1 MPRHSHLLYCMC
13 RCEEAVAALGVTPGY
28 GEVQVEGVFLLREQ
42 AGGRPGR
49 RSRRLPGQCVF
60 AFAHTTLMSSPLGAL
75 NGLAGAKPA
84 RANHSGGFG
93 ALGRSWQRRSLK
105 LCVCSTLAVLSA
117 SVDSVAAEMKSGRTR
132 VVLESEWRVGASLA
146 VKASCHWKLLFE
158 EKLTHT
164 HACTCTHVHGHR
176 IASSRGLTS
185 TTRPSLSFVD
195 GAKFSL
201 NAGLD
206 FSEEVAAGLVPS
218 HLSVPVKS
226 LCKSLQVSA
235 LHCRSPVLQIPTSN
249 SRSKN
254 EVSCCLIKTAET
266 SSLPIVSSFFRLF

>member
-1 MPRHSHLLYCMC
+1 M
-13 RCEEAVAALGVTPGY
+13 
-28 GEVQVEGVFLLREQ
+28 
-42 AGGRPGR
+42 GGRPGR

-158 EKLTHT
+158 EKFTHT
-164 HACTCTHVHGHR
+164 RMRMHACARSQNSVQSGFDVNHSAV
-176 IASSRGLTS
+176 
-185 TTRPSLSFVD
+185 FV
-195 GAKFSL
+195 F
-201 NAGLD
+201 
-206 FSEEVAAGLVPS
+206 
-218 HLSVPVKS
+218 
-226 LCKSLQVSA
+226 
-235 LHCRSPVLQIPTSN
+235 CRSQIFSQC
-249 SRSKN
+249 RSG
-254 EVSCCLIKTAET
+254 L
-266 SSLPIVSSFFRLF
+266 

>member
-1 MPRHSHLLYCMC
+1 MPRHSHLLYCVC
-13 RCEEAVAALGVTPGY
+13 RCEEAVAALGVTLGY

-60 AFAHTTLMSSPLGAL
+60 AFAHTTLMSSPSGAL

-105 LCVCSTLAVLSA
+105 FAVLSA
-117 SVDSVAAEMKSGRTR
+117 SVDSVAPEMKSSRTT

-146 VKASCHWKLLFE
+146 VKASRHWKLLFE
-158 EKLTHT
+158 EKLTHARMHM
-164 HACTCTHVHGHR
+164 HACARSQNSVQSGFDVNHSAV
-176 IASSRGLTS
+176 
-185 TTRPSLSFVD
+185 FV
-195 GAKFSL
+195 FCRRSQISL

-206 FSEEVAAGLVPS
+206 FSEQVAAGLVPS

-226 LCKSLQVSA
+226 LCKSLLSTA
-235 LHCRSPVLQIPTSN
+235 EAPFCRFKRQTLDLETKSPV
-249 SRSKN
+249 
-254 EVSCCLIKTAET
+254 VS
-266 SSLPIVSSFFRLF
+266 